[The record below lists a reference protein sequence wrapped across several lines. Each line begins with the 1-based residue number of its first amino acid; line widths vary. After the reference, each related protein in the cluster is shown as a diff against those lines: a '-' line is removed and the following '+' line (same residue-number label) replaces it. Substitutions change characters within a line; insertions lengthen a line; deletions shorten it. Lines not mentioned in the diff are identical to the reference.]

1 MFIGPE
7 PVLGM
12 SFSCVQLK
20 RGCGLMNGH
29 IPSKQLYVIDCDH
42 LTHRSGKNS
51 FHSYEGDASATP
63 TDFFLV

>member
-20 RGCGLMNGH
+20 RGCSLMNGH
-29 IPSKQLYVIDCDH
+29 NIPSKQLYVIDCDD
-42 LTHRSGKNS
+42 LTQRSGKNS
-51 FHSYEGDASATP
+51 FHSYEGD
-63 TDFFLV
+63 V